1 MSSTGDP
8 AQIREEIAATRE
20 ELGET
25 VEALAAKTD
34 VVGQAKHKLEETRT
48 SVSEKADEVL
58 GKVREV
64 TPETA
69 AGAAGQATR
78 QAQENPLPLIA
89 AGAFAV
95 GFLVGR
101 ASAN

>member
-1 MSSTGDP
+1 MSGTGDP
-8 AQIREEIAATRE
+8 AIIREEIASTRE

-34 VVGQAKHKLEETRT
+34 VVGQAKQKLQETKEN
-48 SVSEKADEVL
+48 VSEKADEVL
-58 GKVREV
+58 GKVKEV

-78 QAQENPLPLIA
+78 RAQQNPLPLATA
-89 AGAFAV
+89 A
-95 GFLVGR
+95 GFLVGFLIGR
-101 ASAN
+101 WTGS